1 MKIRYSVIILVSFFI
16 SCKPTFKV
24 PKESIYPISQNY
36 EGRFENEYYLKLF
49 STYNFNM
56 PSSVFYVD
64 DALSDWFDLSF
75 PDDSHV
81 EITYI
86 NFQNELTSKTFEG
99 KFSKKG
105 YFEFFHSKEKGMLPP
120 FYYKDNKDRV
130 RLSLNAEGH
139 LLVDYYYKK
148 ASTLMFGYV
157 LKINDEL
164 LTRDAARGQEVGLVK
179 AIDINY
185 FSD

>member
-36 EGRFENEYYLKLF
+36 EGRFENEYYLKLHKD
-49 STYNFNM
+49 YNFNT
-56 PSSVFYVD
+56 PLSVFYIE
-64 DALSDWFDLSF
+64 DALSDWFELSF
-75 PDDSHV
+75 PDEKTI

-86 NFQNELTSKTFEG
+86 NFQNERTSKIFEG

-105 YFEFFHSKEKGMLPP
+105 YFELFHSKEKGMLPP
-120 FYYKDNKDRV
+120 FYYKDNKDRL
-130 RLSLNAEGH
+130 RISLNSEGN
-139 LLVDYYYKK
+139 LLLDYYYKK
-148 ASTLMFGYV
+148 GSTLMFGYL

-164 LTRDAARGQEVGLVK
+164 VTRDALRGQEVGLSK
-179 AIDINY
+179 AIEKNY
-185 FSD
+185 FED